1 MSSIQGKPLAKPY
14 ANAILDMLPKT
25 PFIGGLGQPIHESIH
40 DLPVHRATEKQIFYP
55 VAESRQFTRRDAG
68 RVFKRGLLPAE
79 DRIPHP
85 QLVELESLRNAGVPQ
100 AEKLIRNKMA
110 EEEKAKEDK
119 KEEMRQLEERMVKKV
134 HPGGDEGRWE
144 FRFRN
149 FNVEQAGKFG
159 RGRKGIGARYGLP
172 AEDRKRG
179 QIKIPTKVE

>member
-1 MSSIQGKPLAKPY
+1 MSSIQGKRLENTY

-25 PFIGGLGQPIHESIH
+25 PFIGGPGQPIHESIH

-68 RVFKRGLLPAE
+68 RVFKRGLLPAD

-85 QLVELESLRNAGVPQ
+85 QLVELERLRNGGVPQ
-100 AEKLIRNKMA
+100 AEKLIRDKMA
-110 EEEKAKEDK
+110 EEEKAREAQKEK
-119 KEEMRQLEERMVKKV
+119 LRQQEERMVKKV
-134 HPGGDEGRWE
+134 LPGGDMGRWE

-149 FNVEQAGKFG
+149 IHVEQAGKFG
-159 RGRKGIGARYGLP
+159 RGRKGVGARYGLP
-172 AEDRKRG
+172 AQDRKRG